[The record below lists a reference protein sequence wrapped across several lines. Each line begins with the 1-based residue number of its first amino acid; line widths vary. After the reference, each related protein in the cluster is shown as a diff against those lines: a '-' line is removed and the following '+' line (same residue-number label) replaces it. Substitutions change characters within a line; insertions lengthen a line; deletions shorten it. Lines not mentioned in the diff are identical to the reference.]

1 MEDTLTITPRTRS
14 RRYLGLCTA
23 AALLASTGSTR
34 VLAQHGHGS
43 EGVGK
48 AHMETSCAP
57 AVRASFDRALALLH
71 NFWYARA
78 LTQFQE
84 ILKAD
89 PECGI
94 AYWGAAMTYNHPF
107 WDAPTQEDL
116 GAAWAY
122 VQKGLTAKSQ
132 SDREHM
138 YLLAAAA
145 LYKDAG
151 AGTPKQAR
159 DAAYREQMGATHA
172 KYSDDETT
180 LFYGLSIL
188 GSVREGAKGFEMQG
202 KAVALFESVYAH
214 DKQHPGVLHYLIHA
228 YDDPVHAE
236 SGLAVARAYARTA
249 AAVPHAYHMPSHI
262 FTRLGYWDEA
272 ATTNEHA
279 WRISND
285 DVKAAGESGDLR
297 DFHSLNYL
305 SYNYLQLGRYKDAKK
320 AVDLFAAQCAAIT
333 NRTTAPDSQDLQAR
347 HVRGRTIFALPDR
360 VLYGYFDTLARF
372 IVESESW
379 NDVATLPLVAPSSD
393 FVVMK
398 LHLEAMA
405 AAHRKDVA
413 TAKAKAAE
421 MMERA
426 VAPGQHP
433 FVQQILTMQARE
445 AAAAAAHAA
454 GDAAGA
460 VREMDAAVAIEDSI
474 DSLSQPPYPIIPA
487 HELYGSMLMEMGKPA
502 EARRHFEETLRRTP
516 GRPRAIVGVAR
527 AAEAMGDTAA
537 ARAWYTRLLEM
548 WKNADPDRPELL
560 AAQRFLRR
568 PPATLDR

>member
-1 MEDTLTITPRTRS
+1 MQKQAFRISLMIMLS
-14 RRYLGLCTA
+14 SLGVAGL
-23 AALLASTGSTR
+23 
-34 VLAQHGHGS
+34 LAQHGHGS
-43 EGVGK
+43 EGVGT

-57 AVRASFDRALALLH
+57 AVQARFDRALAVLH

-84 ILKAD
+84 IQKAD
-89 PECGI
+89 PECAM
-94 AYWGAAMTYNHPF
+94 AYWGAAMTYNHPL
-107 WDAPTQEDL
+107 WDAPSPEDAA
-116 GAAWAY
+116 AAWAH
-122 VQKGLTAKSQ
+122 VQKGLKARSQ
-132 SDREHM
+132 NDREHM
-138 YLLAAAA
+138 YLLAVAE
-145 LYKDAG
+145 LYKDGG
-151 AGTPKQAR
+151 AGTKQSR
-159 DAAYREQMGATHA
+159 DEAYREQMAATQA
-172 KYSDDETT
+172 KYPDDETK
-180 LFYGLSIL
+180 LFYGLSII
-188 GSVREGAKGFEMQG
+188 GTIREGTKGFELQG
-202 KAVALFESVYAH
+202 RAIALFESVYAR

-236 SGLAVARAYARTA
+236 TGLAVARAYAKTA

-272 ATTNEHA
+272 ATTNENA
-279 WRISND
+279 WRISSE
-285 DVKAAGESGDLR
+285 DVKQAGEPGALR

-320 AVDLFAAQCAAIT
+320 AVDLFAAEYAAT
-333 NRTTAPDSQDLQAR
+333 PNRKTAPDSQDLQAR

-379 NDVATLPLVAPSSD
+379 SDVPALPLIAPSSD

-405 AAHRKDVA
+405 AAKRKDAA
-413 TAKAKAAE
+413 TAKTKAAE

-426 VAPGQHP
+426 RVPGQHP

-445 AAAAAAHAA
+445 AAATAAHAA

-487 HELYGSMLMEMGKPA
+487 HELYGSMLMDMGRPA
-502 EARRHFEETLRRTP
+502 EARKHFEETLRRTP
-516 GRPRAIVGVAR
+516 GRPKAILGIAR
-527 AAEAMGDTAA
+527 AAEAMRDTAA
-537 ARAWYTRLLEM
+537 AREHYTRLIEM
-548 WKNADPDRPELL
+548 WTSADHDRPELQ
-560 AAQRFLRR
+560 AARRFLGSAGR
-568 PPATLDR
+568 